1 MSEYKKIIDYLPCA
15 YCEEI
20 INLILSEDTFM
31 DQYKLIKS
39 LKGKMNEK
47 TVIKHVNE
55 LIDKEILIDYSNP
68 PDLLFFEIEEA
79 FLGKSEYGNPTRV
92 GWLDFNNE
100 NDRKLLKKVLEGSK
114 KRQRRVYVLWFNY
127 DWLVKNRPKTST
139 HNCLAIRQYCLE
151 FIPISDIFFYFIDRY
166 HHLFCPVL
174 RHRTCYLVP

>member
-1 MSEYKKIIDYLPCA
+1 
-15 YCEEI
+15 
-20 INLILSEDTFM
+20 M

-68 PDLLFFEIEEA
+68 PDLLFVEIEKA

-139 HNCLAIRQYCLE
+139 
-151 FIPISDIFFYFIDRY
+151 S
-166 HHLFCPVL
+166 
-174 RHRTCYLVP
+174 